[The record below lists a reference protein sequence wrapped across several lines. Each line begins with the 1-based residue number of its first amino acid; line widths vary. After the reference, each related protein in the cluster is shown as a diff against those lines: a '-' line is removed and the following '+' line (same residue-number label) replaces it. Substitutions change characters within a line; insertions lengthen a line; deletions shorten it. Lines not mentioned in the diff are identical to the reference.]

1 MKHNRIILFVALLVT
16 GMVSCK
22 KDKDD
27 TQAPKVTTGVYVLS
41 EGLYGLNNSMITYY
55 NTSTGFTSTDFFA
68 KANNGTGLGDTGN
81 DLLIYGGKMYV
92 VVHGSSVLTIADK
105 LTGQK
110 IKNIDFLTTGGAVS
124 QPRYVVAYKNKVL
137 VDAYDGTVAVIDTAS
152 QTIEKR
158 ITVGANPEQMVVL
171 GDKLYV
177 ANSGGLATIK
187 DSTISVIN
195 LSTMTEIQKI
205 KTGVSPS
212 FMTADE
218 SGNLYVICS
227 GDYLTNLKPKLAKI
241 STSSNTMVKL
251 ADTITGRIAY
261 YNGALYATGGYYG
274 SPYVRKLS
282 TTDFSQQSPNFITD
296 GTQGQITE
304 AYGINVDPENG
315 DVWITDSKD
324 YVVSGEVFCYDK
336 TGKKKF
342 SFSTTPA
349 ANPSTVVFIK

>member
-1 MKHNRIILFVALLVT
+1 MKQNRLLLLLTLFVT
-16 GMVSCK
+16 GLASCK

-27 TQAPKVTTGVYVLS
+27 AAAPKVTTGVYILS
-41 EGLYGLNNSMITYY
+41 EGGFGLNNSMLSYY
-55 NTSTGFTSTDFFA
+55 NTSTGVVSTDFFA

-81 DLLIYGGKMYV
+81 DMLLYGGKMYI
-92 VVHGSSVLTIADK
+92 VVHASSVLTIADK
-105 LTGQK
+105 ITGQK
-110 IKNIDFLTTGGAVS
+110 IKNIDFLTPGGGKS

-137 VDAYDGTVAVIDTAS
+137 VSAYDGTVAVIDTAT
-152 QTIEKR
+152 QTIEKK

-177 ANSGGLATIK
+177 ANSGGLATVK
-187 DSTISVIN
+187 DSTISVIS
-195 LSTMTEIQKI
+195 LSSMTELQKI
-205 KTGVSPS
+205 KTGTSPS

-227 GDYLTNLKPKLAKI
+227 GDYLTGLKPKLAKI
-241 STSSNTMVKL
+241 STNTNTMVKI
-251 ADTITGRIAY
+251 ADTLTGRIQY

-274 SPYVRKLS
+274 SKFVRKLS
-282 TTDFSQQSPNFITD
+282 TTDFKQESANFVTD
-296 GTQGQITE
+296 GTNITM

-315 DVWITDSKD
+315 DVYVTDAKD
-324 YVVSGEVFCYDK
+324 YSTSGEVFCFDK

-349 ANPSTVVFIK
+349 VNPSTVVFIK